1 MAISLQKNK
10 GLFGAPG
17 YTNADYPNGIA
28 AFYVQ
33 TIEHGI
39 TLSSSEGMART
50 TRSIYLRR
58 RRLDNFSVTLRLTSY
73 EEYLACS
80 NFFRGY
86 IDYITNPESVYMK
99 PMSVMYA
106 PRNFWRWGI
115 PSSAQAYGKQVGEF
129 VWTVQV
135 TFEGAIHPMT
145 PANTFTPAEHDKRQS
160 KYFYPLGDL
169 QGSTVDNI
177 EVAKY
182 DTTKG
187 AGQTSIPL
195 VMEQMKQDFL
205 NSTNPLQYFG
215 GAN

>member
-1 MAISLQKNK
+1 MALNLQKHK

-17 YTNADYPNGIA
+17 YTNADYPDGIA

-39 TLSSSEGMART
+39 TLSSTEGMART

-58 RRLDNFSVTLRLTSY
+58 RRLDNFSMTLRLTSY
-73 EEYLACS
+73 EEYLRCS

-115 PSSAQAYGKQVGEF
+115 PSSAQAYGKKYGEF

-145 PANTFTPAEHDKRQS
+145 PDNTFTPAVHDKRQS

-177 EVAKY
+177 EVVKY
-182 DTTKG
+182 D
-187 AGQTSIPL
+187 
-195 VMEQMKQDFL
+195 
-205 NSTNPLQYFG
+205 NPKNNERVNMPAIMRQLQKDVGNNPAQYFG
-215 GAN
+215 GLG